1 MNRKTREEELPHSE
15 GGFMAIERVKDYL
28 RKFNMDSKVIE
39 FPVSSAT
46 VELAAQA
53 AGVIPARICKT
64 LSFRAPTGCILI
76 GIAGDAKIDN
86 SKFKST
92 FGFKA
97 SMLTPE
103 EVLGYTGYEVGGVCA
118 FGIEGSDV
126 KIYTDVSMKRFDTV
140 FPACGSAN
148 SAIELTC
155 DELFNLSK
163 ALEWIDV
170 CKGWQ

>member
-1 MNRKTREEELPHSE
+1 
-15 GGFMAIERVKDYL
+15 MAVERVREYL
-28 RKFNMDSKVIE
+28 KQFNKEGKVIE

-64 LSFRAPTGCILI
+64 LSFRAPIGCILI
-76 GIAGDAKIDN
+76 GTAGDAKIDN
-86 SKFKST
+86 SKFKSA

-103 EVLGYTGYEVGGVCA
+103 EVLDYTGYEVGGVCA
-118 FGIEGSDV
+118 FGIERSDV
-126 KIYTDVSMKRFDTV
+126 KIYTDVSLKRFDTI

-148 SAIELTC
+148 SVIELTC
-155 DELFNLSK
+155 DELFSLTK

>member
-1 MNRKTREEELPHSE
+1 
-15 GGFMAIERVKDYL
+15 MAIDQVRNYL
-28 RKFNMDSKVIE
+28 KQFNMESKVLE
-39 FPVSSAT
+39 FTVSSAT
-46 VELAAQA
+46 VELAAEA

-76 GIAGDAKIDN
+76 ETAGDAKIDN
-86 SKFKST
+86 SKFKSV

-103 EVLGYTGYEVGGVCA
+103 EVLDYTGYEVGGVCA
-118 FGIEGSDV
+118 FGVERSDV
-126 KIYTDVSMKRFDTV
+126 KIYADISMKRFDTV

-155 DELFNLSK
+155 NELFDLSK